1 MQNPHNIIRE
11 IDKMKTI
18 YSLGILIVLTFG
30 ACSTSRTIYDDVY
43 FSRKVTDHQDAQIA
57 TAAQAQQ
64 QPTTRSSNSDY
75 EYQNYYQENISGQ
88 AQDTETQAVYST
100 TETIVEPDGTTYSS
114 TETYYDS
121 EYAQRI
127 RRFNSGSTSS
137 FGYYDGYYTGCF
149 DCSRNYFS
157 MSYGYP
163 YGMGMSMGFGY
174 PYYNSYWSYYD
185 PFFYD
190 SWYNPWYSYR
200 NPWRY
205 NYWGYGS
212 YWSGYRYGYMHGF
225 WDGYYYGDYYDY
237 PYYSKM
243 PGNYLYGHRSSIGG
257 SSTVPQGAPR
267 GSRSDQK
274 QGASIGTG
282 RAINDGT
289 SSVAPATA
297 RGSVRAGDANT
308 SQPQTQAV
316 NRAPRPDA
324 SQRQAAQATTQEKL
338 NEYRQRYNRPGTPAA
353 RTQQYER
360 PRTYTSP
367 SVRQPKSSNEYVRPQ
382 SETRSSTGTSARTVR
397 ESNRAPAQ
405 GSSGTVR
412 SQTPVRSSG
421 TTSPSR
427 SYSQPSRSSTP
438 AYSPSRSSSS
448 YQSSGTSSSS
458 GSSRGSSSSSSSGRR
473 R

>member
-43 FSRKVTDHQDAQIA
+43 FSRKATDHQDAQIA

-200 NPWRY
+200 NPLEVQLLGVWKLLERIQIWIY
-205 NYWGYGS
+205 AW
-212 YWSGYRYGYMHGF
+212 
-225 WDGYYYGDYYDY
+225 
-237 PYYSKM
+237 
-243 PGNYLYGHRSSIGG
+243 LL
-257 SSTVPQGAPR
+257 
-267 GSRSDQK
+267 
-274 QGASIGTG
+274 G
-282 RAINDGT
+282 R
-289 SSVAPATA
+289 
-297 RGSVRAGDANT
+297 
-308 SQPQTQAV
+308 
-316 NRAPRPDA
+316 
-324 SQRQAAQATTQEKL
+324 L
-338 NEYRQRYNRPGTPAA
+338 LLW
-353 RTQQYER
+353 
-360 PRTYTSP
+360 
-367 SVRQPKSSNEYVRPQ
+367 
-382 SETRSSTGTSARTVR
+382 
-397 ESNRAPAQ
+397 
-405 GSSGTVR
+405 
-412 SQTPVRSSG
+412 
-421 TTSPSR
+421 
-427 SYSQPSRSSTP
+427 
-438 AYSPSRSSSS
+438 
-448 YQSSGTSSSS
+448 
-458 GSSRGSSSSSSSGRR
+458 
-473 R
+473 